1 MDPGLSKGG
10 EGTTIAKG
18 VSFPGGSGG
27 MLPTENFKI
36 CVSFNTNFLLVNL
49 IVFVKKKNLQ
59 KREGH
64 RFPLDLPMVMRK

>member
-1 MDPGLSKGG
+1 
-10 EGTTIAKG
+10 
-18 VSFPGGSGG
+18 